1 MQHIFLVNP
10 VNLVNAVQCNLM
22 QPISLVECV
31 PNFSE
36 GRRPETIR
44 SISAAI
50 AAVKSACVLDTHIDP
65 DHNRSVI
72 TFVAE
77 PQHVVEAAVNAVRRA
92 SELIDMR
99 VHQGEHPR
107 LGATDVLPFVPIR
120 GVTMDDCVRLA
131 HEAGAVIARELS
143 IPVYFY
149 ERAARRP
156 ERVNLEDV
164 RRGALELLREE
175 ITTRVPDEGLAQVH
189 DSAGAIAV
197 GARPILIAFNV
208 ILGSE
213 DVATARQIARTIRAR
228 NGGLPFVKA
237 LGFRLKTRGLV
248 QVSMNL
254 VNYKVTGMTEVYDAI
269 AREADRSGLEI
280 ESAEIVGLIP
290 RDALDRNAAYFPKLE
305 NFSESKLLEHQID
318 QC

>member
-1 MQHIFLVNP
+1 MRSNR
-10 VNLVNAVQCNLM
+10 
-22 QPISLVECV
+22 LVECV

-36 GRRPETIR
+36 GRRLERIS
-44 SISAAI
+44 SIADAI
-50 AAVKSACVLDTHIDP
+50 AAVQTACVLDTHIDP

-77 PQHVVEAAVNAVRRA
+77 SEHVVEAAVNAVRRA

-107 LGATDVLPFVPIR
+107 LGATDVLPFVPIS
-120 GVTMDDCVRLA
+120 GVTMDDCVGLA
-131 HEAGAVIARELS
+131 HEAGAAIASELS

-149 ERAARRP
+149 ERAARRA

-175 ITTRVPDEGLAQVH
+175 ITSKPERLPDEGLAQVH

-208 ILGSE
+208 ILRSE
-213 DVATARQIARTIRAR
+213 DVVIARQIARSIRAR

-237 LGFRLKTRGLV
+237 LGFRLPTRGLV

-254 VNYKVTGMTEVYDAI
+254 VNYKVTGMTAVYDAI
-269 AREADRSGLEI
+269 AREADRLGVDI
-280 ESAEIVGLIP
+280 ESAEIVGLVP
-290 RDALDRNAAYFPKLE
+290 RDAVDRNAAYFTKLE
-305 NFSESKLLEHQID
+305 DFSEAKILEHQID
-318 QC
+318 QCPSASAE

>member
-1 MQHIFLVNP
+1 MP
-10 VNLVNAVQCNLM
+10 
-22 QPISLVECV
+22 SDRLVECV

-44 SISAAI
+44 SIAQAI
-50 AAVKSACVLDTHIDP
+50 AGVESACVLDTHIDP

-77 PQHVVEAAVNAVRRA
+77 PERAVRAAVSAVRRA

-99 VHQGEHPR
+99 VHHGEHPR

-120 GVTMDDCVRLA
+120 GVTMDDCLRLA
-131 HEAGAVIARELS
+131 HEAGRAIARELS

-149 ERAARRP
+149 ERAARRAG
-156 ERVNLEDV
+156 RVNLEDV

-175 ITTRVPDEGLAQVH
+175 ITTNPERAPDEGLAQVH

-197 GARPILIAFNV
+197 GAREILIAFNV
-208 ILGSE
+208 ILRS
-213 DVATARQIARTIRAR
+213 DDLAAARQIASAIRAR

-237 LGFRLKTRGLV
+237 LGFRLHTRGLV

-269 AREADRSGLEI
+269 AREADRLGVEVDT
-280 ESAEIVGLIP
+280 AEIVGLVP

-305 NFSESKLLEHQID
+305 NFSDSKILEHQIN

>member
-1 MQHIFLVNP
+1 
-10 VNLVNAVQCNLM
+10 M
-22 QPISLVECV
+22 QPSSLVECV

-36 GRRPETIR
+36 GRQPERIR
-44 SISAAI
+44 SIAEAI
-50 AAVKSACVLDTHIDP
+50 AAVDSACVLDTHVDP

-77 PQHVVEAAVNAVRRA
+77 PERVVEAAVNAVRRA
-92 SELIDMR
+92 AELIDMR
-99 VHQGEHPR
+99 LHHGEHPR

-131 HEAGAVIARELS
+131 HEAGAAIARELS

-149 ERAARRP
+149 EQAARRP
-156 ERVNLEDV
+156 GRVNLEDV

-175 ITTRVPDEGLAQVH
+175 ITTNSERAPDEGLAQVH

-208 ILGSE
+208 ILRT
-213 DVATARQIARTIRAR
+213 DDLATARQIARSIRAR

-237 LGFRLKTRGLV
+237 LGFRLQTRGLV

-254 VNYKVTGMTEVYDAI
+254 VNYKVTGMTEAYDAI
-269 AREADRSGLEI
+269 ARFGVEI
-280 ESAEIVGLIP
+280 ESAEIVGLVP
-290 RDALDRNAAYFPKLE
+290 RDALDRNAAYFPRLE
-305 NFSESKLLEHQID
+305 NFSEAKILEHQID
-318 QC
+318 RC